1 MARISAGILVALGTA
16 AFMSELTELF
26 HAVGRGDQAAMN
38 RLLELMYADLHQ
50 LAQSRLRKSSRE
62 LELDTTEL
70 VHESY
75 LRFLD
80 AGRLSVTDRGHFL
93 AYSARVMRSIIVD
106 LVRKQSAEKHGGSAL
121 HVTLNTNVG
130 SELQA
135 SDAEIIRVND
145 ALEVLAQT
153 DDRLVK
159 VVELLYFAGMT
170 HDEAATALGVTG
182 RTVRRDWRKARLL
195 LSAAL
200 D

>member
-1 MARISAGILVALGTA
+1 MARVSAGILVALGTA
-16 AFMSELTELF
+16 ALMSELTELF
-26 HAVGRGDQAAMN
+26 QAVGRGDQAAMN

-50 LAQSRLRKSSRE
+50 LAQSRLRQSPRTH
-62 LELDTTEL
+62 ELDTTEL

-75 LRFLD
+75 LRFLNS
-80 AGRLSVTDRGHFL
+80 GRLAVTDRGHFL

-106 LVRKQSAEKHGGSAL
+106 LVRKQFAEKHGGGTVN
-121 HVTLNTNVG
+121 VTLNTNVG
-130 SELQA
+130 SEIQA
-135 SDAEIIRVND
+135 SDSEIIRVND

-153 DDRLVK
+153 DARLVK

-170 HDEAATALGVTG
+170 HDEAASALGVAE

-200 D
+200 Q